1 MRVLLLLVLM
11 LASATPAAAKTLQF
25 DLGEGPGVRLVD
37 VDVEEAGTIHD
48 GGPSGPTFE
57 TGPGE
62 KTFRAIIT
70 ADILVYDQDR
80 ETRRAYYDRF
90 QYLSSDQN
98 NYGTFHAYRI
108 RDVVRF
114 PIKVVNGG
122 TVEFEIHFDAGVPG
136 LTFKGPDGQI
146 YAIDRMTR
154 FSDNQYFG
162 IIKPD
167 IPGSNSISPG
177 SVCLE
182 QRPDPNNPMIVEC
195 VRWGPK

>member
-1 MRVLLLLVLM
+1 MRALLLLILM
-11 LASATPAAAKTLQF
+11 LAPATLAAAKTLQF
-25 DLGEGPGVRLVD
+25 DLGEGPGVRLID
-37 VDVEEAGTIHD
+37 VDVEEAGAIYD

-57 TGPGE
+57 TGRGE

-70 ADILVYDQDR
+70 ADVLVYDQ
-80 ETRRAYYDRF
+80 ELEIRRNYYRRF
-90 QYLSSDQN
+90 QRLESGQN
-98 NYGTFHAYRI
+98 NYGIFHVYRI

-114 PIKVVNGG
+114 PIKVVDGG
-122 TVEFEIHFDAGVPG
+122 TVDFEIHFDAGVPG
-136 LTFKGPDGQI
+136 LTFKGPDGRI

-154 FSDNQYFG
+154 FSDNQNFG

-167 IPGSNSISPG
+167 FPGSNSISPR